1 MRIKPLRYYCSHTY
15 PLIFVS
21 SISSF
26 VRYLKFMLPVYY
38 FQFKFFIVKT
48 YFQLIRSFW
57 GVRDVVEKVT
67 YILTVVDQEQECV
80 NYRLS
85 RVTRMRC
92 RLYRAG

>member
-21 SISSF
+21 ISSF
-26 VRYLKFMLPVYY
+26 VRYEIHASSL
-38 FQFKFFIVKT
+38 
-48 YFQLIRSFW
+48 LISIQILYRENLFSTCVLFW

-85 RVTRMRC
+85 RVTRMR
-92 RLYRAG
+92 LPAI

>member
-1 MRIKPLRYYCSHTY
+1 
-15 PLIFVS
+15 
-21 SISSF
+21 
-26 VRYLKFMLPVYY
+26 MLPVYY

-67 YILTVVDQEQECV
+67 YILTVVDREQEQECV

-85 RVTRMRC
+85 RVTRMR
-92 RLYRAG
+92 LPAI